1 MKGLKK
7 IMAKKAKKPGIFK
20 EFKEFINRGNAFMLA
35 VGVVIGGA
43 FSAIVNA
50 FVNMLMSIATWPV
63 PGGLAGLV
71 TVLPA
76 LTEGQKGLAG
86 VGQSFAAAD
95 YNAVA
100 KSIGETAGATDPLVY
115 GATVLNGNYTKYGT
129 NFYFN
134 GSAIINWGALINAI
148 ISFLI
153 IAVVLFIIV
162 KVINTA
168 QKKKAELEAK
178 AQEAYYEKHPEE
190 RPVPPEPG
198 KPEPTELDYLKRIA
212 DALDKKEAK

>member
-1 MKGLKK
+1 
-7 IMAKKAKKPGIFK
+7 MAKKAKKPGIFK

>member
-1 MKGLKK
+1 
-7 IMAKKAKKPGIFK
+7 MAKKAKKPGIFK

-100 KSIGETAGATDPLVY
+100 KSIGDAAGATDPLVY

-198 KPEPTELDYLKRIA
+198 KPEPTEIDYLKRIA
-212 DALDKKEAK
+212 DALEAKK

>member
-1 MKGLKK
+1 
-7 IMAKKAKKPGIFK
+7 MAKKAKKPGIFK

-50 FVNMLMSIATWPV
+50 FVNMLMSLATWPV

-129 NFYFN
+129 SFYFN

>member
-1 MKGLKK
+1 
-7 IMAKKAKKPGIFK
+7 MAKKAKKGPGLWA

-43 FSAIVNA
+43 FGAIVNA
-50 FVNMLMSIATWPV
+50 FVNMLMSLATWPV

-76 LTEGQKGLAG
+76 LTEGQKGLAD
-86 VGQSFAAAD
+86 VGQKFAASEYD
-95 YNAVA
+95 NVA
-100 KSIGETAGATDPLVY
+100 KAIGEKAGAGDPLVY
-115 GATVLNGNYTKYGT
+115 GGNVLNNNYVKYGT
-129 NFYFN
+129 NFYFK
-134 GSAIINWGALINAI
+134 GSAIINWGALINAV
-148 ISFLI
+148 ISFII
-153 IAVVLFIIV
+153 IAIVLFIIV
-162 KVINTA
+162 KVMNA
-168 QKKKAELEAK
+168 AARKREELKTK

-212 DALDKKEAK
+212 ESLEAKKK